1 MLVAVVIVVV
11 PEIRICKMKIF
22 TNLGEVRFSTLGFE
36 ESKEMSREVQ
46 GGEEKGRER
55 EIQTEMEIRERKRS
69 GRRGEGKEKRGR
81 GEGGRER
88 KKTEGGGKWSQRKSL
103 LIALKHIL

>member
-11 PEIRICKMKIF
+11 PEIWICKMKIF

-46 GGEEKGRER
+46 GGEEKGERER
-55 EIQTEMEIRERKRS
+55 DSDRDGNKREEEEWEA
-69 GRRGEGKEKRGR
+69 G
-81 GEGGRER
+81 
-88 KKTEGGGKWSQRKSL
+88 
-103 LIALKHIL
+103 

>member
-1 MLVAVVIVVV
+1 M
-11 PEIRICKMKIF
+11 
-22 TNLGEVRFSTLGFE
+22 GEVRFSTLGFE

-55 EIQTEMEIRERKRS
+55 DSDRDGNKREEEEWEA
-69 GRRGEGKEKRGR
+69 GRGKGEEGE

>member
-46 GGEEKGRER
+46 GGEEKGRE
-55 EIQTEMEIRERKRS
+55 
-69 GRRGEGKEKRGR
+69 
-81 GEGGRER
+81 
-88 KKTEGGGKWSQRKSL
+88 
-103 LIALKHIL
+103 